1 MLYQYINSVSTAIT
15 DLKKKKLILR
25 DIDDD
30 ELITE
35 DEKITN
41 HLNILY
47 TVIIIVIIN
56 KYLAI

>member
-1 MLYQYINSVSTAIT
+1 MLYQYINSVSKAIT